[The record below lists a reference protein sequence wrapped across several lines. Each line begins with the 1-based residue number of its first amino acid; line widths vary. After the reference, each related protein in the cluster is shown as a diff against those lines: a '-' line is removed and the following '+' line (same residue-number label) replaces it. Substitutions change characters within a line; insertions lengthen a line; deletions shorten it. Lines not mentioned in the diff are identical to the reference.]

1 MSARANPEPGFG
13 LALLYIGACLAWTVL
28 VVLPFLLLVFGDDLT
43 SPLALAASAVGMS
56 GGAAGI
62 GGAVRR
68 ARGWSV
74 EETWVVRRPT
84 LALLG
89 WGGALLGALSLGT
102 VGEALGTAWWDL
114 LSERF
119 GLELS
124 TDALAAIAEG
134 LLAGAISHRAIFAVV
149 VVLIGPIL
157 EELVF
162 RGFLWRLLRGD
173 ERPWIALIG
182 TSLLF
187 AGWHMDPIQS
197 VGVLPL
203 AVFLGLLRW
212 RSGSLIPAVAVHVLN
227 NGIALTTILW
237 GMDAPTSLPWLIAA
251 GVAGMGGFVLIGRR
265 SAIS

>member
-1 MSARANPEPGFG
+1 M
-13 LALLYIGACLAWTVL
+13 
-28 VVLPFLLLVFGDDLT
+28 FGDDLT

-68 ARGWSV
+68 ARRWSV

-203 AVFLGLLRW
+203 AVFLGTPPLAERESHPRRGRARPEQRHRPHDDPLGYGCAHQPPMADRGG
-212 RSGSLIPAVAVHVLN
+212 RRGDRRVCAHRPAVGDQLDCLGSREA
-227 NGIALTTILW
+227 G
-237 GMDAPTSLPWLIAA
+237 APSYLGSREA
-251 GVAGMGGFVLIGRR
+251 GAP
-265 SAIS
+265 S